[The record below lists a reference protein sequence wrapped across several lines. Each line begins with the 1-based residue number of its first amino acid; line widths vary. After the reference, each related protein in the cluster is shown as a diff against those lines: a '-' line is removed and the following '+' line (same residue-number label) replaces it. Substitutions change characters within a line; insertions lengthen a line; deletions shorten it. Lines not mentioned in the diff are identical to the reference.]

1 MHVKGKSHNGRDVVR
16 CGMSGVVSSNVGMV
30 KRVAC
35 DKRIDGEGV
44 SRLLLLSMLDEAVSR
59 IDKAVLWD

>member
-1 MHVKGKSHNGRDVVR
+1 MR